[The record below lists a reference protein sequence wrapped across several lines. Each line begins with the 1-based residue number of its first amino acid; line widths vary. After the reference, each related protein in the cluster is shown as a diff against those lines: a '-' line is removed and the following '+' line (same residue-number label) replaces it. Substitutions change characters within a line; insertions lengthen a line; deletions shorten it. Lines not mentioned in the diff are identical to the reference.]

1 MEKLSLDY
9 LPPGVRFS
17 PKDKEVIELY
27 LKKKITGNDKDTWF
41 IPEIEFYKDE
51 PWELPSNLLVFLLS
65 HTHLHFLE
73 NLMLFLWK
81 GTKVFHIV
89 LASLLIVVDC
99 CLFCGQVSYIN

>member
-51 PWELPSNLLVFLLS
+51 PWDLPSNLLVFLLS

-73 NLMLFLWK
+73 NLMLFCE
-81 GTKVFHIV
+81 KVRKCFT
-89 LASLLIVVDC
+89 L
-99 CLFCGQVSYIN
+99 N